1 VSKLIFKLTKV
12 HVELQFIYSRLW
24 RSPGMSEL
32 QVLVNV
38 AAEHKVKVG

>member
-1 VSKLIFKLTKV
+1 MSKLIFELTKV

-24 RSPGMSEL
+24 RSPEVSEL

-38 AAEHKVKVG
+38 AVEHKVKVG